1 MKKVCVISNDFKD
14 KDLVLTKRITNY
26 LNERGCETV
35 VAMTKWDDEK
45 EEWSKPEGIPT
56 DAECILVLGGDGTL
70 LQAARHS
77 YGLNIPLLGINL
89 GALGFLAEVNSDCL
103 DDALQQLMDGDYSV
117 EERMMLEG
125 SILTK
130 EGEIITSVA
139 LNDIVVNRIGSLQIV
154 YFDVWLNNTLLKRY
168 NADGCIVST
177 PTGSTGYNLS
187 AGGPVID
194 PTSDAMVMTNI
205 CPHNLFNRGVV
216 LAGNKLITIVIP
228 GDRQGRNQQVEA
240 TFDGCFKVKLNTGDC
255 LNISQ
260 APCTTKIIRLEPTSF
275 MEVLHKKMSLS

>member
-14 KDLVLTKRITNY
+14 KDLVITKRITTF

-35 VAMTKWDDEK
+35 VVMTKWDYEAEK
-45 EEWSKPEGIPT
+45 WTKPEGIPE
-56 DAECILVLGGDGTL
+56 DAECILVLGGDGTM

-77 YGLNIPLLGINL
+77 YGMNIPLLGVNL
-89 GALGFLAEVNSDCL
+89 GTLGFLTEVDSNYVE
-103 DDALQQLMDGDYSV
+103 DALQQLLEGDFAV

-125 SILTK
+125 T
-130 EGEIITSVA
+130 IITPEKVISSVA
-139 LNDIVVNRIGSLQIV
+139 LNDIVVNRTGSLQTV
-154 YFDVWLNNTLLKRY
+154 RFDIWLNNVLLKRY

-187 AGGPVID
+187 AGGPVVD

-240 TFDGCFKVKLNTGDC
+240 AFDGSFKVKLNTGDC
-255 LNISQ
+255 INITM
-260 APCTTKIIRLEPTSF
+260 APCTTKIIRLEPISF
-275 MEVLHKKMSLS
+275 MEILHKKMS